1 MLTMTEDD
9 YFDDAAQGLRPYC
22 DLEWYAC
29 DRSGNI
35 AFLTSAGFAAVPLCV
50 FRSRTGYFTAREFF
64 SHLSVGG
71 GHELREPGQR
81 MPLAEDWVQ
90 MARRGLFAYDWD
102 HGAGQYE
109 PDLPYR
115 LVAVPERPLTLSD
128 VPSSV
133 GQWLETVR
141 FEGVD
146 FSEAADLFVERTFAE
161 VNL

>member
-9 YFDDAAQGLRPYC
+9 YFDSAAQGLRPYS
-22 DLEWYAC
+22 DFEWYAC

-35 AFLTSAGFAAVPLCV
+35 AFLTSAGFAAVPLAV
-50 FRSRTGYFTAREFF
+50 FRSRILYFTAREFL

-81 MPLAEDWVQ
+81 MPVVEDWVQ

-102 HGAGQYE
+102 HGTGQYE

-115 LVAVPERPLTLSD
+115 LVASPQRPLTVSD

-133 GQWLETVR
+133 RQWLETVR
-141 FEGVD
+141 FEVVD
-146 FSEAADLFVERTFAE
+146 FPQAAELFVEPAFAE